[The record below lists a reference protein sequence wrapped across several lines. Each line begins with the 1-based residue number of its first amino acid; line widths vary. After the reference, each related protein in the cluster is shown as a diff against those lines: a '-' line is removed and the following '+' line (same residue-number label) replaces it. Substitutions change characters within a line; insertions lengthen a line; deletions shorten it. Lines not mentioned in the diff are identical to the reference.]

1 MNSYDDLTD
10 EQKVKELKARD
21 REIMFLNDQ
30 IDRRFPSEI
39 DSLKDEID
47 RLKDELK
54 GIYEENDSNIGKLI
68 ALNSEAMQ
76 IRTLLKYSKVDLDNE
91 DREDKKPK
99 LSVYRCEVTSTVTR
113 ESRVRAYNKTD
124 AYDLTMGML
133 GPTISTVL
141 DPVEVT
147 KTDEDPS
154 WDAKRTESKRSEFVN
169 EHIVYNEDK
178 GE

>member
-1 MNSYDDLTD
+1 MNGYDDLTD

-76 IRTLLKYSKVDLDNE
+76 IRTLLKYSKVDL
-91 DREDKKPK
+91 
-99 LSVYRCEVTSTVTR
+99 
-113 ESRVRAYNKTD
+113 A
-124 AYDLTMGML
+124 
-133 GPTISTVL
+133 
-141 DPVEVT
+141 
-147 KTDEDPS
+147 
-154 WDAKRTESKRSEFVN
+154 
-169 EHIVYNEDK
+169 NEDK

>member
-76 IRTLLKYSKVDLDNE
+76 IRTLLKYSTLQKIE
-91 DREDKKPK
+91 K
-99 LSVYRCEVTSTVTR
+99 LCM
-113 ESRVRAYNKTD
+113 N
-124 AYDLTMGML
+124 
-133 GPTISTVL
+133 VL
-141 DPVEVT
+141 PVEITSGHAKYKIAREVLKIIWND
-147 KTDEDPS
+147 KTIKGD
-154 WDAKRTESKRSEFVN
+154 TN
-169 EHIVYNEDK
+169 E
-178 GE
+178 

>member
-1 MNSYDDLTD
+1 MNGYDDLTD
-10 EQKVKELKARD
+10 EQKVIELKARD

-91 DREDKKPK
+91 D
-99 LSVYRCEVTSTVTR
+99 
-113 ESRVRAYNKTD
+113 
-124 AYDLTMGML
+124 
-133 GPTISTVL
+133 
-141 DPVEVT
+141 
-147 KTDEDPS
+147 
-154 WDAKRTESKRSEFVN
+154 
-169 EHIVYNEDK
+169 K

>member
-91 DREDKKPK
+91 D
-99 LSVYRCEVTSTVTR
+99 
-113 ESRVRAYNKTD
+113 
-124 AYDLTMGML
+124 
-133 GPTISTVL
+133 
-141 DPVEVT
+141 
-147 KTDEDPS
+147 
-154 WDAKRTESKRSEFVN
+154 
-169 EHIVYNEDK
+169 K